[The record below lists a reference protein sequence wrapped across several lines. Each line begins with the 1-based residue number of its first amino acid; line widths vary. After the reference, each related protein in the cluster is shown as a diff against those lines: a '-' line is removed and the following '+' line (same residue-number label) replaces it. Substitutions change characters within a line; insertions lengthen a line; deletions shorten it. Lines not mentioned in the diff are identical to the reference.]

1 MTKYGMAA
9 KKDYLT
15 SEVTSTQEAPIS
27 STNGGLDGAVFLI
40 TRHKL
45 NGQNYLQWSHIV
57 KMFIC
62 GKGKNDYLIGVVP
75 QLMKEDPK
83 FRGWKDENIM
93 VMSCLINSM
102 NNDVEE
108 NFIVYETM

>member
-1 MTKYGMAA
+1 MTKYGMAT

-27 STNGGLDGAVFLI
+27 STNGGLDGA
-40 TRHKL
+40 
-45 NGQNYLQWSHIV
+45 
-57 KMFIC
+57 MFIC
-62 GKGKNDYLIGVVP
+62 GKGKNDYLLIGVVP

-83 FRGWKDENIM
+83 FRGWKDENNM
-93 VMSCLINSM
+93 VMSCLINPM